1 MVGLLYEDEEI
12 LVIDKPAGLPS
23 QPGERVKS
31 SVISV
36 CQSQFGIDPF
46 PVHRLDKET
55 SGCMILAKSSAA
67 ASLWSERVG
76 GKHVRKRYRAVC
88 LGAPNNSKGSYEDDL
103 AVEGRVQSARTGYLL
118 LSRLGDLDG
127 KSDFFSYIEFELGT
141 GRTHQ
146 IRRHA
151 AMHGHP
157 ILGDDKYGDF
167 TLNRRLKREFGIGKL
182 LLWAFALDIPGFPAF
197 RAAMPPHFS
206 AFFKLWGPTTEAQ

>member
-76 GKHVRKRYRAVC
+76 TKHARKRYRAVC
-88 LGAPNNSKGSYEDDL
+88 FGVPDKKKGSYEDAL
-103 AVEGRVQSARTGYLL
+103 VTEGRTQSARTDFLL
-118 LSRLGDLDG
+118 LSRLGVLDG
-127 KSDFFSYIEFELGT
+127 EEGCFSYIEFELGT

-167 TLNRRLKREFGIGKL
+167 TLNRRLKREFGMGKL

-206 AFFKLWGPTTEAQ
+206 AFFKLWGPTTEAR